1 MTDGSVAR
9 LARRIM
15 NIDWTEKPGN
25 RLSQVNLMREYLRRS
40 ARWSEEIGSL
50 WPFDDFARRVDPDVR
65 ADQKIVEEMEESLPT
80 LVFPMVVRTCSW
92 SLHFEAL
99 RDAEIQIP
107 DLPDPFEPLLL
118 MYERGN
124 SFSMEGTGYVE
135 VGTTAI
141 PKWSKD
147 EYLSSEPF
155 APMDREQL
163 DDMDN

>member
-1 MTDGSVAR
+1 MTGGLVER
-9 LARRIM
+9 LAERIR
-15 NIDWTEKPGN
+15 NIDWTERPGY
-25 RLSQVNLMREYLRRS
+25 RPSQVNLMREYLRRS
-40 ARWSEEIGSL
+40 ARWSEETGSL
-50 WPFDDFARRVDPDVR
+50 WPFDDFARRIDFDVR
-65 ADQKIVEEMEESLPT
+65 ADQKIVEEMQESLPT

-92 SLHFEAL
+92 ALHFEAL

-155 APMDREQL
+155 THMDREQL
-163 DDMDN
+163 DAVDN